1 FDGIADSYISSDPGL
16 NNVTG
21 FAMSLFDI
29 NAWHPT
35 HRRDSD
41 TGHGIETSP
50 SQTTSNS
57 TSPDNNVSMYFGLEM
72 TGVTD
77 TYQAF
82 GTGGGQFGVQTIQN
96 GPSYDWQGDLA
107 VGAGVGP
114 SDGANYNMPGGAHG
128 SLITDSFSL
137 SGYQSTDKPT
147 LYFNY
152 YLETEGGQ
160 GQLDAPDR
168 MEDSARVFA
177 SRDAGLT
184 WELLTTNN
192 SLRDGPSGTTPSAE
206 LPTHYSVS
214 SAISTAVENGSE
226 QPNQRVQELFDN
238 TNTWRQARVD
248 LADFAGENQITLRF
262 DFSTGGDLDRG
273 AVNNT
278 KIVPDA
284 IRTVT
289 SAVTDDGAGN
299 WEAVF
304 DSGDGIQVGMIAQ
317 RFNQQDIVPV
327 EFFAATVDGDVAA
340 SRFIAVDDSTGI
352 QPGMLVIPGGGVP
365 NGLTVSA
372 VAPQRLELSAPI
384 TILDGASLRLQ
395 SANNDVEGSATVVGV
410 AIDPDTLAA
419 TVTMTGANLSFGV
432 DVPNEEIAFFTVG
445 ADKDNILSNART
457 IGSFDNPNVRTSNN
471 SFEGWYVDD
480 FIVGFAER
488 GEEVVFHNQQG
499 QNLNPA
505 ERNSDDS
512 FWDIQTRT
520 DDSEYMPQILE
531 GEYQLE
537 IRRGSFLTSRRDGNN
552 NNVGILETFD
562 TNDIYTKNISQ
573 YI

>member
-1 FDGIADSYISSDPGL
+1 MHGIRD
-16 NNVTG
+16 
-21 FAMSLFDI
+21 
-29 NAWHPT
+29 
-35 HRRDSD
+35 RRDTD

-57 TSPDNNVSMYFGLEM
+57 TSPENNVSMYFGLEM
-72 TGVTD
+72 TGVND

-192 SLRDGPSGTTPSAE
+192 SLRDGPSGTTPSTE

-289 SAVTDDGAGN
+289 SAVTDIGGGN

-317 RFNQQDIVPV
+317 RFNQQDIDPSDPDFV
-327 EFFAATVDGDVAA
+327 DVAN
-340 SRFIAVDDSTGI
+340 S
-352 QPGMLVIPGGGVP
+352 
-365 NGLTVSA
+365 
-372 VAPQRLELSAPI
+372 
-384 TILDGASLRLQ
+384 
-395 SANNDVEGSATVVGV
+395 VEGSATVVGV

-419 TVTMTGANLSFGV
+419 TVTMT
-432 DVPNEEIAFFTVG
+432 
-445 ADKDNILSNART
+445 
-457 IGSFDNPNVRTSNN
+457 
-471 SFEGWYVDD
+471 
-480 FIVGFAER
+480 
-488 GEEVVFHNQQG
+488 
-499 QNLNPA
+499 
-505 ERNSDDS
+505 
-512 FWDIQTRT
+512 
-520 DDSEYMPQILE
+520 
-531 GEYQLE
+531 
-537 IRRGSFLTSRRDGNN
+537 FL
-552 NNVGILETFD
+552 V
-562 TNDIYTKNISQ
+562 
-573 YI
+573 